1 MKKRLLTF
9 LLLTFLCSLNHHI
22 SIVVAQG
29 TAFTYQGR
37 LNDGASPA
45 NGAYDLTFTLFN
57 APTGGANLGTTN
69 VFDDLV
75 VSNGLFT
82 VTLEYGAQFDGNARW
97 LEIGVRSGANT
108 GAYTNLTPR
117 QSLSPAPY

>member
-75 VSNGLFT
+75 VSNGLS
-82 VTLEYGAQFDGNARW
+82 LSAQYSRK
-97 LEIGVRSGANT
+97 
-108 GAYTNLTPR
+108 TPR
-117 QSLSPAPY
+117 PRKLRSVRMPVLTTEREKSSQLF